1 MSHAPRPTGQTGTKP
16 DKVRLCPRSNSGQTR
31 THPYRGVRC
40 PEDDV
45 VKEGRGSAL
54 GNARRAKQVVD
65 PKYMPGSHSMA
76 QHEAFAAQDELRYTR
91 FAPQ

>member
-45 VKEGRGSAL
+45 VKKGGSREEV
-54 GNARRAKQVVD
+54 RRARV
-65 PKYMPGSHSMA
+65 YPGTQALLDMLVRAS
-76 QHEAFAAQDELRYTR
+76 
-91 FAPQ
+91 